1 MTNKERREIIERA
14 KASGYAGDYVE
25 LFRTGA
31 AKLAITEEE
40 REKGLRPYHEAGDTG
55 QTMAF
60 PNTPPNTPFNTIG
73 MKAPIR
79 VTKYV
84 GGKVVKDQVVPP
96 GVSSFNTGSGYGTVV
111 EAPELRARAQQ
122 GGRPDFDES
131 GLPIAYAE
139 AIDLEDYMAKNRG
152 NTREFWRATADT
164 IAYHENA
171 IPMTGSMS
179 LTRPQ
184 IGGGPGT
191 GLFQFESKKGDEDK
205 DAFETAKQR
214 YVNVVSEGL
223 PGFVPDPQIVNAG
236 SAAELSKDQ
245 QYTLFHANMIEG
257 PAKLADYASGKM
269 SIEDLWL
276 KGHKGVEKAGDRAS
290 FQESR
295 RAAKKDDLKK
305 YGLRFGGVR
314 YNKGG
319 YKR

>member
-40 REKGLRPYHEAGDTG
+40 RQKGLRPYHEAGDTG

-73 MKAPIR
+73 MKKPVR
-79 VTKYV
+79 VTKVV
-84 GGKVVKDQVVPP
+84 GDKIVKDQVVPP
-96 GVSSFNTGSGYGTVV
+96 GVSSFNTGSGYGTVI
-111 EAPELRARAQQ
+111 EAPELRARAQE
-122 GGRPDFDES
+122 GGRPNFDES
-131 GLPIAYAE
+131 GLPIAYAS
-139 AIDLEDYMAKNRG
+139 AVDLEDYMSRTRG
-152 NTREFWRATADT
+152 NTREFWKATADT

-171 IPMTGSMS
+171 IPMTGRMS
-179 LTRPQ
+179 LSRPQ
-184 IGGGPGT
+184 IGGGPGK
-191 GLFQFESKKGDEDK
+191 GLFQFETKDNPDK

-214 YVNVVSEGL
+214 YINTVKMM
-223 PGFVPDPQIVNAG
+223 PGFKPDPDIVKAKD
-236 SAAELSKDQ
+236 AADLDKEQ
-245 QYTLFHANMIEG
+245 QYAVFHANLIEG

-276 KGHKGVEKAGDRAS
+276 KGHKRVEKSGDRES
-290 FQESR
+290 FRESQQ
-295 RAAKKDDLKK
+295 AARKDDLKK
-305 YGLRFGGVR
+305 YGLRYGGVR
-314 YNKGG
+314 YNKRD